1 MRIYFFDVFYSLLHS
16 VAAEYCNNGNFVEA
30 SYLLSKHAE
39 LTELNDDSLPQIEY
53 GFREMM
59 KIPEE
64 LSWKRR
70 IYLLEK
76 AINLCE
82 EACAWERCLVL
93 IDVLIRDIRSLEWH
107 RDLLK
112 KYLQKQIELLDRLS
126 YSTRLPSSFFMVSY
140 HGGGFHEE
148 FRNSVVVFHRPR
160 GETITEFISI
170 QQKKHPDVVFLKQN
184 QNPDELSLDCDKYI
198 KIVKVKQ
205 DNTFSLNRKNLNFSN
220 SNEIDFKFQEIGSKL
235 QSTDDST
242 NVFEYKICSRRNASI
257 SNEFLDLWVT
267 KYFIV
272 TDVALPS
279 HVDKTNVVGVTA
291 ILLNPIEV
299 ALEEVGDRLSILGR
313 GIKEME
319 KISNQ
324 ESKFASQQTTMELSG
339 TIDAAVNGGISKY
352 YSFISYDY
360 KWENPAI
367 DIDIVESGK
376 DINTI
381 LMKFK
386 VAFQQLIDVAGK
398 AVEMHKIKVSGE
410 MKSLHDHLEGLYV
423 NNIVPKNKE
432 FMHDGI
438 NNV

>member
-1 MRIYFFDVFYSLLHS
+1 M
-16 VAAEYCNNGNFVEA
+16 
-30 SYLLSKHAE
+30 
-39 LTELNDDSLPQIEY
+39 
-53 GFREMM
+53 
-59 KIPEE
+59 
-64 LSWKRR
+64 
-70 IYLLEK
+70 
-76 AINLCE
+76 
-82 EACAWERCLVL
+82 VL
-93 IDVLIRDIRSLEWH
+93 IL
-107 RDLLK
+107 
-112 KYLQKQIELLDRLS
+112 
-126 YSTRLPSSFFMVSY
+126 
-140 HGGGFHEE
+140 
-148 FRNSVVVFHRPR
+148 
-160 GETITEFISI
+160 FI
-170 QQKKHPDVVFLKQN
+170 
-184 QNPDELSLDCDKYI
+184 
-198 KIVKVKQ
+198 
-205 DNTFSLNRKNLNFSN
+205 
-220 SNEIDFKFQEIGSKL
+220 
-235 QSTDDST
+235 
-242 NVFEYKICSRRNASI
+242 
-257 SNEFLDLWVT
+257 
-267 KYFIV
+267 
-272 TDVALPS
+272 
-279 HVDKTNVVGVTA
+279 VGVTA